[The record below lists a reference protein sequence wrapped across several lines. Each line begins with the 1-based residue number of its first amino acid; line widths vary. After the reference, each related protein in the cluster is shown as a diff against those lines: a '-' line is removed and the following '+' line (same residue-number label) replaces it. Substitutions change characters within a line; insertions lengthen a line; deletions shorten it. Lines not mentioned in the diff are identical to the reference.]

1 MDVFLEG
8 VGYLLLAFLLTLIL
22 MQGFVA
28 TSVMARILQV
38 TSILFHKFSFDVL
51 WGVLA
56 ASSSNLGMHRASICG
71 RLIQHFL

>member
-8 VGYLLLAFLLTLIL
+8 VSDLLLAFLLTLIL
-22 MQGFVA
+22 MQGLVA

-38 TSILFHKFSFDVL
+38 ILFHKFRFVVL
-51 WGVLA
+51 WGVLT
-56 ASSSNLGMHRASICG
+56 ASSSNLGLHRASICG